1 MRAPLSAAER
11 FNSAS
16 HLAGALL
23 ALAALVALVWR
34 ALGSG
39 DRTRLAS
46 LAVYGGSL
54 LALYTASTLYHA
66 FQGPVKAWLRKLDH
80 LAIYL
85 LIAGTYTPFALLK
98 LRDSLG
104 LTLLVVIWSLAAL
117 GALIEFLPVTRAL
130 SVGLYLAMGWLA
142 LGVVRPMA
150 AALDGAGLAWVLAG
164 GLCYT
169 LGTLFYAFDKRW
181 PAAHGVFH
189 VFVLAGSLSHFV
201 AVWGWVA

>member
-1 MRAPLSAAER
+1 MRRGLSPAER

-16 HLAGALL
+16 HFAGALL

-34 ALGSG
+34 AAGSG
-39 DRTRLAS
+39 DRTRLAG
-46 LAVYGGSL
+46 LAIYGGSL

-66 FQGPVKAWLRKLDH
+66 LEGRVKLFLRKLDH

-104 LTLLVVIWSLAAL
+104 LTLLVVIWALAAL
-117 GALIEFLPVTRAL
+117 GIVIEFLPVTRAL

-142 LGVVRPMA
+142 LGVIRPLA
-150 AALDGAGLAWVLAG
+150 LALDGTGLAWVLAG

-169 LGTLFYAFDKRW
+169 LGTVFYAFDKRW

-189 VFVLAGSLSHFV
+189 VFVLAGSVSHFV

>member
-1 MRAPLSAAER
+1 MRRGLSAAER

-16 HLAGALL
+16 HFAGALL

-34 ALGSG
+34 AAGSG
-39 DRTRLAS
+39 DRTRLAG
-46 LAVYGGSL
+46 LAIYGSSL

-66 FQGPVKAWLRKLDH
+66 FEGRVKLFLRKLDH

-104 LTLLVVIWSLAAL
+104 LTLLVVIWVLAAL
-117 GALIEFLPVTRAL
+117 GIVIEFLPVTRAL

-142 LGVVRPMA
+142 LGVIRPLA
-150 AALDGAGLAWVLAG
+150 LALDGAGLAWVLAG

-169 LGTLFYAFDKRW
+169 LGTVFYAFDKRW

-189 VFVLAGSLSHFV
+189 VFVLAGSVSHFV